1 MFGGLTVKVKWL
13 WWRDKT
19 WPTVTLVARLANWLL
34 TFFKKRKIYLFTVF
48 PRIIAGEIFFFFAP
62 NGGDYLREGNYSR
75 KVVISKTCIAHWK
88 SCTRYFTLSSRYLLK
103 IIISNEL
110 NMGFLSVP
118 DLFLW
123 LIFNFNI
130 LSVRAWVVTDQ
141 FLIIYSFIFI
151 INFF

>member
-34 TFFKKRKIYLFTVF
+34 TLKKKKSAY
-48 PRIIAGEIFFFFAP
+48 RISSNNSRGDFFFAP
-62 NGGDYLREGNYSR
+62 NGGDYFREGNYSR

-110 NMGFLSVP
+110 NLGFFSVP

-130 LSVRAWVVTDQ
+130 LGVRAWVFTDQ
-141 FLIIYSFIFI
+141 FCNYSVV
-151 INFF
+151 NNQ

>member
-13 WWRDKT
+13 WWRDNT

-34 TFFKKRKIYLFTVF
+34 TFKKKKNLLTVF
-48 PRIIAGEIFFFFAP
+48 PRIIAGEIFFFAP
-62 NGGDYLREGNYSR
+62 NGGDYFREGNYSR

-118 DLFLW
+118 DLFLG
-123 LIFNFNI
+123 LILNFNI
-130 LSVRAWVVTDQ
+130 LGVRAWVVTDQ
-141 FLIIYSFIFI
+141 FCNYSVV
-151 INFF
+151 NNQ

>member
-34 TFFKKRKIYLFTVF
+34 TFKKKKLSVY
-48 PRIIAGEIFFFFAP
+48 RISSNNSWGDFFFFAP

-75 KVVISKTCIAHWK
+75 KVVISRTCIAHWK

-130 LSVRAWVVTDQ
+130 LGVRAWVVTDQ
-141 FLIIYSFIFI
+141 FCNYSVV
-151 INFF
+151 NNQ